1 MILLFENKAKYCEF
15 PLAQF
20 LEDNNLIL
28 PVKSS
33 ILLYKF
39 KNVFGIEIIS
49 VFEIFLKE
57 LDVLIND
64 II

>member
-39 KNVFGIEIIS
+39 KN
-49 VFEIFLKE
+49 
-57 LDVLIND
+57 
-64 II
+64 